1 MMAKEAAVVNP
12 KLTREQPCASAFS
25 MPWVSIDPETDRGQ
39 RGLAPLLLHRM
50 GHNLPGD
57 ERTLAQGIVDLLID
71 AAIDGHFR
79 SLEEILIRIDGE
91 AKSTQ
96 PAAKFEKTSLEI
108 GEITAQRIL
117 DAYCEPGEGPPSH

>member
-1 MMAKEAAVVNP
+1 MMAKEATVVNP
-12 KLTREQPCASAFS
+12 KLSREQPRAFG

-39 RGLAPLLLHRM
+39 HGLVPLLLHRM

-57 ERTLAQGIVDLLID
+57 ERTLAQGLVDLLID

-91 AKSTQ
+91 AKSAQ
-96 PAAKFEKTSLEI
+96 PAAKFERTSLDINES
-108 GEITAQRIL
+108 TAQGIL
-117 DAYCEPGEGPPSH
+117 DALCEPGEGPPSH

>member
-1 MMAKEAAVVNP
+1 MMAKEATVVNP
-12 KLTREQPCASAFS
+12 KLSREQPLVSTFS

-39 RGLAPLLLHRM
+39 HGLVPLLLHRM

-57 ERTLAQGIVDLLID
+57 ERTLAQGLVDLLID
-71 AAIDGHFR
+71 AAIGGHFR

-96 PAAKFEKTSLEI
+96 PAAKFVMTSFELD
-108 GEITAQRIL
+108 EITAQKVL
-117 DAYCEPGEGPPSH
+117 DAFRKPEEGP

>member
-1 MMAKEAAVVNP
+1 MMAKEATVVNP
-12 KLTREQPCASAFS
+12 KLSREQPRAFGV
-25 MPWVSIDPETDRGQ
+25 PWVSIDPETDRGQ
-39 RGLAPLLLHRM
+39 HGLVPLLLHRM

-57 ERTLAQGIVDLLID
+57 ERTLAQGLVDLLID

-96 PAAKFEKTSLEI
+96 PAAKFVMTSFELD
-108 GEITAQRIL
+108 EITAQKVL
-117 DAYCEPGEGPPSH
+117 DAFRKPEEGP

>member
-1 MMAKEAAVVNP
+1 MMAKEATVVNP
-12 KLTREQPCASAFS
+12 KLNREQPRASAFG

-39 RGLAPLLLHRM
+39 HGLVPLLLHRM

-57 ERTLAQGIVDLLID
+57 ERTLAQGLVDLLID

-91 AKSTQ
+91 AKSAQ
-96 PAAKFEKTSLEI
+96 PAAKFERTSLDINER
-108 GEITAQRIL
+108 TAQGIL
-117 DAYCEPGEGPPSH
+117 DALCEPGEGPPSH

>member
-1 MMAKEAAVVNP
+1 MMAKEATVVNP
-12 KLTREQPCASAFS
+12 KLSREQPRASAFS

-39 RGLAPLLLHRM
+39 HGLVPLLLHRM

-57 ERTLAQGIVDLLID
+57 ERTLAQGLVDLLID

-91 AKSTQ
+91 TKSTQ
-96 PAAKFEKTSLEI
+96 PAAKFVETSLTI
-108 GEITAQRIL
+108 DEITAQRVL
-117 DAYCEPGEGPPSH
+117 DAYRKPGEGPPGH